1 MRVFVFEYLS
11 SGMAGHSTPL
21 SSLDAEG
28 GAMLLALLSDFGSL
42 SGVETTTLLDPRWR
56 ERTARW
62 SANVEAHV
70 PPSGLQQGIY
80 DTLAAEADYSLV
92 IAPEFEGI
100 LARLAGRVE
109 AVGGRLLGPSPSAIR
124 CSADK
129 AWMLSR
135 WLEAKVPIPTASSE
149 YPLVYK
155 PRFGAGSQATFL
167 VHNDGEMAQAERRR
181 VEEDWHGEMLRQ
193 PYVRGLPAS
202 VAFLAGSARWYALP
216 AVEQR
221 LSSEGRFHYLGGRLP
236 LPPRLDRRARVLAE
250 RAARA
255 VEGWFGWFGVDLILG
270 ANEDGSEDVAIEI
283 NPRLTTSYLGLRR
296 LARFNLAEAMLAI
309 AADSTPPKWEW
320 HSGPISFE
328 ITQPE

>member
-1 MRVFVFEYLS
+1 MRVFIFEYLS
-11 SGMAGHSTPL
+11 SGMAGHSAPH

-28 GAMLLALLSDFGSL
+28 GAMLRALLSDFGSL
-42 SGVETTTLLDPRWR
+42 DGVEATTLLDPRWR

-62 SANVEAHV
+62 PANVETHI
-70 PPSGLQQGIY
+70 PPSGLEQRTF
-80 DTLAAEADYSLV
+80 DALAAEADWALV

-109 AVGGRLLGPSPSAIR
+109 AVGGRLLGPSPNAIQ

-129 AWMLSR
+129 AFMLSR
-135 WLEAKVPIPTASSE
+135 WYQANVSIPAASTE

-167 VHNDGEMAQAERRR
+167 IHNDCEMARAERGRI
-181 VEEDWHGEMLRQ
+181 EEGWHGEMLRQ
-193 PYVRGLPAS
+193 PYIRGLPAS
-202 VAFLAGSARWYALP
+202 VAFLAGPSRMLALP

-236 LPPRLDRRARVLAE
+236 LPPRLDLRARALAE

-270 ANEDGSEDVAIEI
+270 SNEDGSSDFAIEI
-283 NPRLTTSYLGLRR
+283 NPRLTTSFLGLRR

-309 AADSTPPKWEW
+309 AADSDPPRWEW
-320 HSGPISFE
+320 HRETLSFDV
-328 ITQPE
+328 THPE